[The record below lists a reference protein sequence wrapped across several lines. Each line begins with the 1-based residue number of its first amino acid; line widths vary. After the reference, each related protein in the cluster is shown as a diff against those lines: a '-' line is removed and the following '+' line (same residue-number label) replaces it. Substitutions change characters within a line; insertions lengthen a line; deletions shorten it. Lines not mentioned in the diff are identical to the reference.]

1 MSSPGYDDLAARF
14 GPLFAEIADGER
26 EREQHRTPPRQQ
38 LARLVDAGFAGL
50 RVPVEYGGEGTSLSV
65 VIRLLADLAEADSN
79 LAHLWRNHLSFV
91 EDRRHDA
98 ADPRSALWLR
108 RLGAGALVGGGWS
121 EPGVPG
127 TPALSSR
134 LVQDG
139 DRMLLSG
146 TKMYATGSI
155 YADWST
161 VLATDSDGD
170 RAVVLVGMHDPNV
183 HVGDDWDGFGQRLTG
198 SGSVIYD
205 SVEVEPANVF
215 AFETRYPYQHQF
227 YQSALNAL
235 LVGITR
241 AALRDGVSALR
252 ARTRN
257 HPSATTAVPTAD
269 PELLEIIGRIGSDA
283 MAAESM
289 FLRSLQHLDSVA
301 EDRDCGDDAL
311 TTSWVSTSA
320 TQLVT
325 SDIALRTTTDIF
337 DALGSSGTSGKLGLD
352 RHWRNA
358 RTIISHNPRP
368 YRQRTIGDWLV
379 NDVDPAIAQPSP
391 PASSRGP
398 L

>member
-1 MSSPGYDDLAARF
+1 MTTAPSYADLSDRF
-14 GPLFAEIADGER
+14 GALFGEIARDER
-26 EREQHRTPPRQQ
+26 EREHRREPPRAQ

-50 RVPVEYGGEGTSLSV
+50 RVPVEHGGEGASLSV

-98 ADPRSALWLR
+98 ADPRSAVWLR
-108 RLGAGALVGGGWS
+108 RLGEGALVGGGWS

-127 TPALSSR
+127 SPALTSR
-134 LVQDG
+134 LVRDG

-161 VLATDSDGD
+161 VLATEPGGQKV
-170 RAVVLVGMHDPNV
+170 VVLVDMDDPRV
-183 HVGDDWDGFGQRLTG
+183 RVGDDWDGFGQRLTG
-198 SGSVIYD
+198 SGSVVYD
-205 SVEVEPANVF
+205 DVVVDPENVF
-215 AFETRYPYQHQF
+215 AFATRYPYQHQF

-241 AALRDGVSALR
+241 AVLRDGVSALR
-252 ARTRN
+252 ARPRN
-257 HPSATTAVPTAD
+257 HPSATTADPTAD
-269 PELLEIIGRIGSDA
+269 PELLEIIGRIGADA
-283 MAAESM
+283 FAAESA
-289 FLRSLQHLDSVA
+289 FLRSLEQLDAVA
-301 EDRDCGDDAL
+301 EGALDDPRDL
-311 TTSWVSTSA
+311 TRSWISTSA
-320 TQLVT
+320 TQLI
-325 SDIALRTTTDIF
+325 SADIALRTATDIF
-337 DALGSSGTSGKLGLD
+337 DVLGSSGTSGRFGLD

-379 NDVDPAIAQPSP
+379 NAVDPAVA
-391 PASSRGP
+391 
-398 L
+398 